1 MARILI
7 VDDSPSDRSA
17 LRNVLESRGYRV
29 QEASDGKAAIRMQ
42 RTTPADLVI
51 TEILLPEKD
60 GMETIVDLK
69 RGFPDVK
76 VIAVSRGGAISP
88 QIYLK
93 MAMELGASRAL
104 RKPFDP
110 HKMTETVWELV
121 G

>member
-7 VDDSPSDRSA
+7 VDDSPADRST
-17 LRNVLESRGYRV
+17 LRNLLENQGYRV
-29 QEASDGKAAIRMQ
+29 QEASDGKTAIRML
-42 RTTPADLVI
+42 RATPADLVI

-60 GMETIVDLK
+60 GIETITDLK

-76 VIAVSRGGAISP
+76 IIAVSGGGAISP

-93 MAMELGASRAL
+93 MAMELGAGRAL
-104 RKPFDP
+104 KKPFDA
-110 HKMTETVWELV
+110 HKMVKTVWDLI